1 MINIVLVLFTLFCA
15 FQAVRSHQLI
25 SAALWLAG
33 VSAIVA
39 GLLYR
44 LGAHDVAVIE
54 LSVGAGLVTILF
66 VFAISVAGADVKVR
80 QPVVP
85 RLLSIGLLTIVA
97 VLFAWLLF
105 PMAEMGDAQLG
116 VGNSFAITLWE
127 VRGLDVL
134 LQIGLMF
141 GAVMCILG
149 LIGET
154 KAAAP
159 RETAVLTSVDIQPK
173 VANGTVVHQNPIIE
187 KEKSR
192 ELELE
197 RIGE

>member
-1 MINIVLVLFTLFCA
+1 MINIVLVLLSLLCA

-25 SAALWLAG
+25 TAALWLAG
-33 VSAIVA
+33 VSALVA

-80 QPVVP
+80 RPVVP
-85 RLLSIGLLTIVA
+85 RFLSIGLLTIAA
-97 VLFAWLLF
+97 VLFGWMVF
-105 PMAEMGDAQLG
+105 PIAEIGDASVQA
-116 VGNSFAITLWE
+116 GNTFAVTLWE

-154 KAAAP
+154 QTIAP
-159 RETAVLTSVDIQPK
+159 REAAARMGVDMPEET
-173 VANGTVVHQNPIIE
+173 ANGVGTIESPVVFE
-187 KEKSR
+187 ESR
-192 ELELE
+192 ELE